1 VYPTCLYCTAPLGV
15 NDAFET
21 LPIGRRFAFDPAVG
35 RLWVICVGCARWNL
49 VPFESRLE
57 TIDDCERT
65 FRLTR
70 TRFSTDHIG
79 LARLHNGMEL
89 VRIGPALRPEFASWR
104 YGRMFRRR
112 RLGFAGHGHEH
123 TGGIA
128 GRVQSGLAGIARLM
142 ILPLVDQSVGA
153 RAALAEHRVIRD
165 PWTNRLI
172 PVPVAAMLHA
182 SLEVDRDRN
191 WVVEIPYRTG
201 HEEILGADPLELT
214 SIRDHPGVGLFRG
227 DTLLP
232 TLGRTL
238 PVLDTRRPRAE
249 LVTEATRLL
258 ERTMGDPAKLLPYVS
273 GRPMHLTTRRSF
285 PLVEVA
291 PELRLA
297 FEMAAHEETEQRA
310 MRGELAL
317 LERDWREAER
327 VASVA
332 DGLELGLES

>member
-1 VYPTCLYCTAPLGV
+1 MW
-15 NDAFET
+15 
-21 LPIGRRFAFDPAVG
+21 I
-35 RLWVICVGCARWNL
+35 ICAACARWNL

-79 LARLHNGMEL
+79 LARLHSGLEL
-89 VRIGPALRPEFASWR
+89 IRIGHALLPEFASWR

-112 RLGFAGHGHEH
+112 GLGLAALDHEQAGGL
-123 TGGIA
+123 A
-128 GRVQSGLAGIARLM
+128 GRLHSGLASVARLL
-142 ILPLVDQSVGA
+142 ILPLVDQTVGA
-153 RAALAEHRVIRD
+153 RAALAEHRVVRD

-182 SLEVDRDRN
+182 SLEIDRTEY
-191 WVVEIPYRTG
+191 WTVEIPYRTG
-201 HEEILGADPLELT
+201 HEDILGTDPLELA
-214 SIRDHPGVGLFRG
+214 SIRDHPGVGVFRG
-227 DTLLP
+227 DRVLP
-232 TLGRTL
+232 ALGRTL
-238 PVLDTRRPRAE
+238 PVLDTRRPRADT
-249 LVTEATRLL
+249 VSEATRLL
-258 ERTMGDPAKLLPYVS
+258 ERTMGDPVKLLPYVS
-273 GRPMHLTTRRSF
+273 GRPLHLTTRRSF

-297 FEMAAHEETEQRA
+297 FEMAAHEETERRA

-327 VASVA
+327 IAAVA
-332 DGLELGLES
+332 DDLALTLQPERRSHPVI

>member
-1 VYPTCLYCTAPLGV
+1 MPV
-15 NDAFET
+15 
-21 LPIGRRFAFDPAVG
+21 GRRFAFDPSAG
-35 RLWVICVGCARWNL
+35 RLWVICSACARWNL

-79 LARLHNGMEL
+79 LARLHNGMAL
-89 VRIGPALRPEFASWR
+89 VRIGHALRPEFASWR

-112 RLGFAGHGHEH
+112 RLGLAGLDREVA
-123 TGGIA
+123 GGMA
-128 GRVQSGLAGIARLM
+128 GRVQSGLAGLARLM

-172 PVPVAAMLHA
+172 LVPVAAMLHA
-182 SLEVDRDRN
+182 SLEVDRERN
-191 WVVEIPYRTG
+191 WMVEIPYRTE
-201 HEEILGADPLELT
+201 HDAILGADPLELA
-214 SIRDHPGVGLFRG
+214 SIRDHPGVGMFRG
-227 DTLLP
+227 DSVLP

-238 PVLDTRRPRAE
+238 PVLNTRRPRDE
-249 LVTEATRLL
+249 LVREATRLL

-285 PLVEVA
+285 PLAEVA

-297 FEMAAHEETEQRA
+297 FEMAAHEETERRA

-327 VASVA
+327 IASIA
-332 DGLELGLES
+332 DGLELETNLSR